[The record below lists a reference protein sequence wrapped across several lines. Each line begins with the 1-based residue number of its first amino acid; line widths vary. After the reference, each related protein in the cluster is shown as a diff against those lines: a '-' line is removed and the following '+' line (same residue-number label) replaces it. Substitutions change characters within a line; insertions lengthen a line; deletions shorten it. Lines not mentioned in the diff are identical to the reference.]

1 MIQPGLLRRGL
12 LRHGVFRQGLIMLL
26 TGFLA
31 FSAAIDHADARRM
44 GGGKSF
50 GSFSRSADR
59 PAAAPKSTAQTNAPN
74 KAGTTT
80 RRGGMGGMLGGML
93 AGGLL
98 AALFFGG
105 AFDELRLMDML
116 IMAGVAALAFYAFRM
131 MRQNRP
137 APAGPS
143 PAATATVH
151 KRRSASADPASGSL
165 ADSLRSDTPAWFDRE
180 RFLGGAKEHFMTLQR
195 AWDNND
201 LARIQEYVTPEL
213 YNLLRE
219 ERSLHAANNR
229 TEIVRLLAELG
240 SVEEQGQTAE
250 ATVIF
255 HGLLEENGEQ
265 TQFNETWHLTRQLS
279 DNAPWYVQG
288 IEQNSGA

>member
-1 MIQPGLLRRGL
+1 MLTGLL
-12 LRHGVFRQGLIMLL
+12 
-26 TGFLA
+26 T
-31 FSAAIDHADARRM
+31 FSFAIDHADARRM

-50 GSFSRSADR
+50 GSFSRSTDR
-59 PAAAPKSTAQTNAPN
+59 PAASPSQSAQEKAPN
-74 KAGTTT
+74 KAGSKT

-131 MRQNRP
+131 TRQNRP

-143 PAATATVH
+143 HAASGAPYE
-151 KRRSASADPASGSL
+151 RSNANAETASGSL
-165 ADSLRSDTPAWFDRE
+165 GNSTMPAWFDKE

-201 LARIQEYVTPEL
+201 LARIQDYVTPEL

-219 ERSLHAANNR
+219 ERARHAANNR
-229 TEIVRLLAELG
+229 TDTVRLLAELG
-240 SVEEQGQTAE
+240 SVEENGKTAE

-265 TQFNETWHLTRQLS
+265 TRFNETWHLTRQLAE
-279 DNAPWYVQG
+279 NAPWYIQG
-288 IEQNSGA
+288 IEQNPDA